1 VSPLVKPPAYKAG
14 GRGGGSLVAVEGN
27 SKLLHESLPCSNM
40 SQPASSFSAV
50 SHTVPT
56 SADRESGTFNSLT
69 ARFHEI
75 LVHILN
81 GELDLTTVESEFISI
96 IGRKKDAS
104 ILTSFLSDWERQN
117 TARAKMHLCQEYY
130 RRTIRPEWDDR
141 ISSRFQTEFRRYLP
155 DIPQTFP
162 EDVLTRVLE
171 IFAGEEATYQMFR
184 INNREA
190 IWVNWVDHERFQQYR
205 HCD

>member
-1 VSPLVKPPAYKAG
+1 
-14 GRGGGSLVAVEGN
+14 
-27 SKLLHESLPCSNM
+27 M
-40 SQPASSFSAV
+40 SQPASSSSAP
-50 SHTVPT
+50 SHTVQT
-56 SADRESGTFNSLT
+56 SADRESGTFDSLT

-117 TARAKMHLCQEYY
+117 TARTKMQLCQSYY
-130 RRTIRPEWDDR
+130 QWTIRPEWDYR
-141 ISSRFQTEFRRYLP
+141 ISSRFQTEFQSDLP
-155 DIPQTFP
+155 EIPQTFP

-171 IFAGEEATYQMFR
+171 IFAREEATYQMPR
-184 INNREA
+184 VNNRKA

-205 HCD
+205 LLE